1 MREKIKAIQPQCG
14 HNWREKQF
22 RLYCAK
28 QVLERLV
35 EQRFLTVP
43 QIAKDLQISEDLVRI
58 WIRTK
63 QLPAYRVGKEY
74 RIKQEDYEEFLK
86 KRRTTDG

>member
-1 MREKIKAIQPQCG
+1 MLRAI
-14 HNWREKQF
+14 WREKQF
-22 RLYCAK
+22 SLYCAK
-28 QVLERLV
+28 IKQVLEWLV

-43 QIAKDLQISEDLVRI
+43 QIAKDLHISEDLVRI
-58 WIRTK
+58 WIRNK

-74 RIKQEDYEEFLK
+74 RIKREDYEEFLK

>member
-1 MREKIKAIQPQCG
+1 LEK
-14 HNWREKQF
+14 
-22 RLYCAK
+22 
-28 QVLERLV
+28 LV

>member
-1 MREKIKAIQPQCG
+1 
-14 HNWREKQF
+14 
-22 RLYCAK
+22 
-28 QVLERLV
+28 V

-43 QIAKDLQISEDLVRI
+43 QIAKDLSISEDLVRI

-74 RIKQEDYEEFLK
+74 RIKQEDYAEFLK

>member
-1 MREKIKAIQPQCG
+1 M
-14 HNWREKQF
+14 
-22 RLYCAK
+22 
-28 QVLERLV
+28 

-58 WIRTK
+58 WIRKK

-74 RIKQEDYEEFLK
+74 RIKLEDYEEFLK

>member
-1 MREKIKAIQPQCG
+1 
-14 HNWREKQF
+14 
-22 RLYCAK
+22 
-28 QVLERLV
+28 V

-58 WIRTK
+58 WIRK
-63 QLPAYRVGKEY
+63 KELPAYRVGKEY

-86 KRRTTDG
+86 KRKTTDG

>member
-1 MREKIKAIQPQCG
+1 
-14 HNWREKQF
+14 
-22 RLYCAK
+22 
-28 QVLERLV
+28 V

-58 WIRTK
+58 WIRKK

-74 RIKQEDYEEFLK
+74 RIKQEDYQEFLK